1 MTNDLMQKLL
11 VSKKIMD
18 RHKEMPRGQV
28 TESSISLPSTPLVE
42 DFQPVQG
49 SYNIPQEYMSQEV
62 SKPVVPKS
70 GNQKERIL
78 GSKLP
83 DSIKRLMI
91 EHPIDNPNTMS
102 GPTLSDDLIERASR
116 LMGTKPQVNEQSQ
129 PQTVSSN
136 SDIKKMVKEAVREIL
151 SESGLITESTEKSN
165 DVFTFRVGKHLFEG
179 KLTKIKK
186 MR

>member
-1 MTNDLMQKLL
+1 
-11 VSKKIMD
+11 
-18 RHKEMPRGQV
+18 
-28 TESSISLPSTPLVE
+28 
-42 DFQPVQG
+42 
-49 SYNIPQEYMSQEV
+49 
-62 SKPVVPKS
+62 
-70 GNQKERIL
+70 
-78 GSKLP
+78 
-83 DSIKRLMI
+83 
-91 EHPIDNPNTMS
+91 
-102 GPTLSDDLIERASR
+102 
-116 LMGTKPQVNEQSQ
+116 MGTKPQVNEHSQ